1 MDIINFSSQSLN
13 DEFNLFKDSVT
24 NCNDNFENYSNI
36 DSIQFSKIEQLSL
49 EDLSGE
55 IQEEIADKKVGEKT
69 KIFKNDNNFFFFIV
83 CEISGDEF
91 QEIDENMIDN
101 KLYYEKVQQL
111 SQTYLKRLNR
121 NSNIKL
127 LIN

>member
-1 MDIINFSSQSLN
+1 MGSKLLKYITRGNMGKNYAKKLDIINFSSQSLN

-69 KIFKNDNNFFFFIV
+69 KIFKKIITFF
-83 CEISGDEF
+83 S
-91 QEIDENMIDN
+91 
-101 KLYYEKVQQL
+101 L
-111 SQTYLKRLNR
+111 
-121 NSNIKL
+121 
-127 LIN
+127 

>member
-1 MDIINFSSQSLN
+1 MLVNKTVLNSL
-13 DEFNLFKDSVT
+13 
-24 NCNDNFENYSNI
+24 
-36 DSIQFSKIEQLSL
+36 QFSKIEQVSL
-49 EDLSGE
+49 EDLSSE

-69 KIFKNDNNFFFFIV
+69 KIFEKDNNFFFFIV
-83 CEISGDEF
+83 CNVSGDEF
-91 QEIDENMIDN
+91 QEIDEKMIDN

-111 SQTYLKRLNR
+111 SKTYLKRLNR

>member
-1 MDIINFSSQSLN
+1 MIILRIIQIL
-13 DEFNLFKDSVT
+13 
-24 NCNDNFENYSNI
+24 I
-36 DSIQFSKIEQLSL
+36 PIQFSKIEQLSL

-55 IQEEIADKKVGEKT
+55 IQEEIADKKVMRKKLKFLKMIIT
-69 KIFKNDNNFFFFIV
+69 FFFIV

-121 NSNIKL
+121 NSNIKNYS
-127 LIN
+127 LIKLCKKKTNLYYNG